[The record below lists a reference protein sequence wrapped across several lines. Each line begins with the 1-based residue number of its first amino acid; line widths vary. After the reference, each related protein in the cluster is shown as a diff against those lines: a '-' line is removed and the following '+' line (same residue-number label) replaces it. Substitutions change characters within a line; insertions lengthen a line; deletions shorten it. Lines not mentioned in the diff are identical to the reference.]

1 MSTAQHSWYHS
12 NNITC
17 AFIFVVTVGV
27 LCSRPPIPK
36 CSYCIQYL
44 KSTAPARAPTQRTA
58 RNRVIITTLVRVIL
72 HAKHEMIRGT
82 PQEMRS
88 EAHGRPRVCGTLG
101 LRAPGKCTPGGH
113 GVEVNF
119 GRFPAYGHMHE
130 RASDIMCKLLRRRSA
145 YSSARLVRTVPK
157 LDSWSCLRSCH
168 ITGSIVV
175 TSQISHICIGLWMNM
190 HHSYIRHPSIS
201 LSSQQD

>member
-1 MSTAQHSWYHS
+1 MP
-12 NNITC
+12 
-17 AFIFVVTVGV
+17 
-27 LCSRPPIPK
+27 CSRPPTPK
-36 CSYCIQYL
+36 YSYCTQYL

-72 HAKHEMIRGT
+72 RAKHEMIRGT
-82 PQEMRS
+82 PQELRS

-119 GRFPAYGHMHE
+119 GRDSPRTAMHE
-130 RASDIMCKLLRRRSA
+130 RVSDIMCASLRRRSA
-145 YSSARLVRTVPK
+145 YSSAELVRTVPK

-168 ITGSIVV
+168 IMGSILV
-175 TSQISHICIGLWMNM
+175 TGQISRICIGLWMNM
-190 HHSYIRHPSIS
+190 HHTHIRHPSIS